1 MVLWVSETK
10 NPLRIRDR
18 KEVKTPAEVFGQ
30 AQHSSEHALY
40 QQESAAGS
48 GPSNDAPAGLMLE
61 AGPWRQ
67 SLSWLWPFVQHAP
80 TGEEPRVW

>member
-48 GPSNDAPAGLMLE
+48 GPSNDAPAELMLE

-80 TGEEPRVW
+80 YW